1 MPIVKPQILDIQ
13 PFPKQA
19 LIFVSAVQ
27 VFRKHSRKSKIA
39 CNKQFL
45 LFPLCF
51 PPICRT
57 LGSFSS
63 NLKLSS
69 ANTLSLEESKIC
81 RFGKGKLYTPD
92 HNVLDST
99 KLTAFARLNEFKWYN
114 CVYGRKHYGNRR
126 KCCFF
131 SCSLTILSKS
141 LSFRAVKTR
150 NCVWKSKNFCLCVC
164 GGVSDSVDLIRL
176 QPCLCS
182 TLYQTTI
189 FKLVQIERNCR
200 QIKHHWNIF
209 FLKRIETIVEK
220 AENAGLQHFLLFPQ
234 CFQKASFSGPLKVGI
249 V

>member
-27 VFRKHSRKSKIA
+27 VFRKHS

-99 KLTAFARLNEFKWYN
+99 KLTALARLNEFK
-114 CVYGRKHYGNRR
+114 
-126 KCCFF
+126 
-131 SCSLTILSKS
+131 
-141 LSFRAVKTR
+141 
-150 NCVWKSKNFCLCVC
+150 
-164 GGVSDSVDLIRL
+164 
-176 QPCLCS
+176 
-182 TLYQTTI
+182 
-189 FKLVQIERNCR
+189 
-200 QIKHHWNIF
+200 
-209 FLKRIETIVEK
+209 
-220 AENAGLQHFLLFPQ
+220 
-234 CFQKASFSGPLKVGI
+234 
-249 V
+249 